1 MAWLSSDQ
9 LGSNARVGG
18 PYPNPRPVTDLKRK
32 SQMNNKMIYVTWAD
46 AHMGEQG
53 WLMLDDYA
61 DDGEA
66 IVHTVGFLVPLG
78 DPGSKDGHVTV
89 WQSLSE
95 GEGLHPFHI
104 PVGMV
109 RTMKVIDISV

>member
-1 MAWLSSDQ
+1 MAWSSSDQ

-18 PYPNPRPVTDLKRK
+18 PYPSPRPVTVPKPK
-32 SQMNNKMIYVTWAD
+32 SPMTEKIIYVTWAD

-53 WLMLDDYA
+53 WLTLEDYE

-66 IVHTVGFLVPLG
+66 IVHTVGFLIPLG
-78 DPGSKDGHVTV
+78 DAGSKEGHVTV

-95 GEGLHPFHI
+95 GDGLHPFHI
-104 PVGMV
+104 PVAMV
-109 RTMKVIDISV
+109 RTMKVVDISV